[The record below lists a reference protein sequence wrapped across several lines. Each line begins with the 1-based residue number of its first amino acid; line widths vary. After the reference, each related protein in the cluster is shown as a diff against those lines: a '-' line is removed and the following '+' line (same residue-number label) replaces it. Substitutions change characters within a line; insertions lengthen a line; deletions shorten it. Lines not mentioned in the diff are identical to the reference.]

1 MTSIAKYGMR
11 QGGCIYVAQLLAI
24 DVPQCDDGYGIVISQ
39 LEPKVRKEAAA
50 SVDAGLPAGNRKPAA
65 PSNSKSKNAPKVPG
79 IPFDIKM
86 RSIALHVRRAKRLHR
101 GKKSDWRREF
111 EVKLSWLALPKK
123 TVLEKVRRGSQHAC
137 NLIGMCLCLLNCS
150 CLRVQNWHKREHY
163 RRMIEDQ
170 KEMLKRDMNDP
181 DKPLRNLVC
190 VRVRAC
196 VRARTRCRMQKRI
209 CERVSEFLCRW
220 DRERDCACVLTLT
233 HRTVI
238 QRK

>member
-1 MTSIAKYGMR
+1 LLVINVPQRNDGYSIA
-11 QGGCIYVAQLLAI
+11 
-24 DVPQCDDGYGIVISQ
+24 ISQ

-65 PSNSKSKNAPKVPG
+65 PSKSKSKNAPKVPG
-79 IPFDIKM
+79 IPLDIKM

-101 GKKSDWRREF
+101 SKKSDWRREF
-111 EVKLSWLALPKK
+111 EVKLSWLMLPKK
-123 TVLEKVRRGSQHAC
+123 TVLEKVRRSSRNAC
-137 NLIGMCLCLLNCS
+137 NLTGMYLCLLNCS

-190 VRVRAC
+190 VC
-196 VRARTRCRMQKRI
+196 V
-209 CERVSEFLCRW
+209 
-220 DRERDCACVLTLT
+220 CVC
-233 HRTVI
+233 V
-238 QRK
+238 